1 VSLTPA
7 QQEAVTSWRRGDVCV
22 VAGPGSGKTRV
33 LVDRIRWLVD
43 AKGLEAGAI
52 LAITFTKKA
61 AASMKSRLVAGAAN
75 RKQRREFERAW
86 ISTIDAFCARFL
98 RENAI
103 AAAVDPDFE
112 ILEPSDADLELHD
125 ALDQALNEAF
135 EEDPESTFR
144 FLHAFY
150 GTEQA
155 GETGLTKIHDEF
167 ARAIQ
172 AFRGMGREPF
182 EIRQVDHPY
191 PAERTWAVDVLR
203 RALARYE
210 ERKRR
215 LGRLDFPDLTI
226 QAIRLLKEGV
236 ALPSRFEHI
245 LVDENQDTNPLQE
258 RLMKALQAAHQ
269 RERDKP
275 TLFAVGD
282 LNQSI
287 YAFRHARPEVFR
299 AYRRRVETEG
309 GHPIELLENFR
320 SRPEILAAA
329 EALTRGADGVE
340 PRRLS
345 AGRAFAPKSEPS
357 IEVLLTRSPQRDG
370 FEARWIAARLLELR
384 QSLRI
389 SVRPATPGGPVR
401 DRAPR
406 WGDFAILSRTN
417 TRSNPK
423 LDHFAEALR
432 AAGIPYQLTAGRNF
446 FSAEE
451 VRDLLGA
458 LRLLDN
464 PRDEIRLA
472 AAMLSPLGGL
482 DELALARL
490 KADKRNLAE
499 ALRKPGG
506 DHPPAELA
514 KIERFR
520 ALLDRFRAQREDVRA
535 DILLSRLV
543 AESGYE
549 AWLLTQPGGVHRAAN
564 VAKLIAMVGR
574 TDDGASS
581 YREVIERIE
590 QRRQLSAGESEA
602 SAPEEPADAVHLMT
616 LHSAKGLE
624 FPVVVMP
631 SLQAPGN
638 PRSPSLLA
646 TAKAGLGGRW
656 LDAAGEKTEDAAYAQ
671 AHKDRKT
678 AENQEE
684 DRLFYVGMTRAEEH
698 LILSACWGGKPR
710 RDFSARRLDAFGI
723 DLQPLDKEPHEITL
737 HGCRIRLLRTD
748 QEPPELTAEPTE
760 IARQTAELVDPLPPG
775 GQADSAAAITSISL
789 FADCPRKY
797 YLSRYLGLETA
808 AKPQPDADLADSDP
822 SAGELGREVHE
833 ILAGLAKPGDG
844 EAAELA
850 RVFTQSALGQR
861 AAAAAEAS
869 RERKLL
875 FPVGERLLRGIVDL
889 VFSDNEGRVLVDY
902 KTDRVDSAAQARE
915 RSEPYALQ
923 LQLYALALARA
934 GEKPERA
941 VLHFLRP
948 DVLVDVDLSP
958 AGLEL
963 AERRVEEFFSAQR
976 QQRFEVRPAERCRRC
991 PHYRTLC
998 PAVIPQLEAEKP
1010 PPGTQFSLF

>member
-1 VSLTPA
+1 MSLTAA

-33 LVDRIRWLVD
+33 LVDRIRWLVE
-43 AKGLEAGAI
+43 AKGVEAGEI

-61 AASMKSRLVAGAAN
+61 AASMKNRLVAGAAN

-103 AAAVDPDFE
+103 IASVDPDFE

-125 ALDQALNEAF
+125 ALDQALNDAF
-135 EEDPESTFR
+135 EEDPEATFR

-150 GTEQA
+150 GTDQA

-167 ARAIQ
+167 AGAIH

-182 EIRQVDHPY
+182 ELQQADHPY
-191 PAERTWAVDVLR
+191 PAERTWVIDVLR
-203 RALARYE
+203 RALERYE

-236 ALPSRFEHI
+236 ALPGRFEHI
-245 LVDENQDTNPLQE
+245 LIDENQDTNPLQE
-258 RLMKALQAAHQ
+258 RLMKALQEAN
-269 RERDKP
+269 RRNKP

-287 YAFRHARPEVFR
+287 YAFRDARPEVFR
-299 AYRRRVETEG
+299 AYRRRVETES
-309 GHPIELLENFR
+309 GHSIELLENFR

-340 PRRLS
+340 PRQLS

-357 IEVLLTRSPQRDG
+357 IEVLLARSPQRDA
-370 FEARWIAARLLELR
+370 FEARWIATRLIELH

-389 SVRPATPGGPVR
+389 SVRPATPDGPVR
-401 DRAPR
+401 DRAAR
-406 WGDFAILSRTN
+406 WGDFAILTRTN
-417 TRSNPK
+417 PR
-423 LDHFAEALR
+423 LDYFAEALR
-432 AAGIPYQLTAGRNF
+432 TAGIPYQLTAGRSF
-446 FSAEE
+446 FDTEE
-451 VRDLLGA
+451 VRDLLGV

-490 KADKRNLAE
+490 KSDRRNLAE
-499 ALRKPGG
+499 ALRKPVG
-506 DHPPAELA
+506 DHPPAELS

-520 ALLDRFRAQREDVRA
+520 ALLDRFRTQREDVRT

-549 AWLLTQPGGVHRAAN
+549 SWLLSQPGGVHRAAN
-564 VAKLIAMVGR
+564 VAKLIAMVSR
-574 TDDGASS
+574 SDDGESS
-581 YREVIERIE
+581 YSEVIDRIE
-590 QRRQLSAGESEA
+590 QRRHLSDGESEA
-602 SAPEEPADAVHLMT
+602 GAPEESADAVHLMT

-631 SLQAPGN
+631 SLQARGN
-638 PRSPSLLA
+638 ASSPSLLA
-646 TAKAGLGGRW
+646 TAETGLGGRW
-656 LDAAGEKTEDAAYAQ
+656 LDAAGERTEDAAYAQ
-671 AHKDRKT
+671 AHRERKT
-678 AENQEE
+678 ADSDEE

-710 RDFSARRLDAFGI
+710 RDFSAKRLDAFGI
-723 DLQPLDKEPHEITL
+723 DLQQLDEKPQEISL
-737 HGCRIRLLRTD
+737 HGCRIRLFRTD
-748 QEPPELTAEPTE
+748 QEPPELTAKASEV
-760 IARQTAELVDPLPPG
+760 ARQGPVMVEPLPPV
-775 GQADSAAAITSISL
+775 GQADSAAAVTSVSL

-797 YLSRYLGLETA
+797 YLSRYLGLENA
-808 AKPQPDADLADSDP
+808 AKQEPDTDFVDSPDQ
-822 SAGELGREVHE
+822 SAGELGRTVHE
-833 ILAGLAKPGDG
+833 ILAGAAKPSDG

-850 RVFTQSALGQR
+850 RIFTESALGQR
-861 AAAAAEAS
+861 ASAAPEAA

-875 FPVGERLLRGIVDL
+875 FPVGERLLRGVVDL
-889 VFSDNEGRVLVDY
+889 VFSDREGRVLVDY
-902 KTDRVDSAAQARE
+902 KTDQLRTPAEARE
-915 RSEPYALQ
+915 RSAPYALQ
-923 LQLYALALARA
+923 LQLYALALSRA
-934 GEKPERA
+934 GEKPDRA

-963 AERRVEEFFSAQR
+963 AERQVEEFFQAQHER
-976 QQRFEVRPAERCRRC
+976 RFEVRPAERCRRC
-991 PHYRTLC
+991 PHYRVLC
-998 PAVIPQLEAEKP
+998 PAVIPAPEAEKP